1 MTLHLLISYIRDLT
15 MIFSS
20 LFSVVGMAVLFLIAW
35 VFSSNKRA
43 INYRTI
49 ISAFVIQVAL
59 GALALYVPL
68 GREMLQGLASGIQSV
83 IGYGYEGVRF
93 LFGNLAPNAKG
104 DQGIGGF
111 IFAIN
116 VLAIIIFF
124 ASLISLLY
132 YLKIMPLVINL
143 IGGALQKCL
152 GTSKAE
158 SMSAAAN
165 IFVAH
170 TEAPL
175 VIKPYL
181 KSMSDSEIFAVMC
194 VGMASVAGPVL
205 AGYASMGIPL
215 PYLIAASFMSAPGGL
230 LFAKIIYPQNEAIS
244 SHADVSVEKHVN
256 AIEAIANGA
265 STGLNLALHVGA
277 MLLAFVGMLA
287 LINGLLGVV
296 GGFLGME
303 HLSLGVILGALL
315 KPLAFMLG
323 IPWSQAGIAGE
334 IIGIKIALNEFVGY
348 MQFLPYLGDNP
359 PLILSEK
366 TKAIITFALCGF
378 ANLSSVAML
387 IGGLGSLVPKK
398 KDLIIRLALK
408 AVLVGTL
415 SNFMSA
421 TIAGLFIG
429 LNAH

>member
-1 MTLHLLISYIRDLT
+1 

-49 ISAFVIQVAL
+49 VSAFVIQVAL

-83 IGYGYEGVRF
+83 ISYGYEGVRF

-132 YLKIMPLVINL
+132 YLKIMPLFINL

-303 HLSLGVILGALL
+303 HLSLGLILGALL

-348 MQFLPYLGDNP
+348 MQLLPYLGDNP

>member
-1 MTLHLLISYIRDLT
+1 

-35 VFSSNKRA
+35 VFSGNKRA

-49 ISAFVIQVAL
+49 VSAFVIQVAL

-83 IGYGYEGVRF
+83 ISYGYEGVRF

-111 IFAIN
+111 VFAIN

-244 SHADVSVEKHVN
+244 SHADVSAEKHVN

-296 GGFLGME
+296 GGVLGME
-303 HLSLGVILGALL
+303 HLSLGLILGTLL

-366 TKAIITFALCGF
+366 TKTIITFALCGF

>member
-1 MTLHLLISYIRDLT
+1 

-35 VFSSNKRA
+35 VFSGNKRA

-93 LFGNLAPNAKG
+93 LFGSLAPNAKG

-244 SHADVSVEKHVN
+244 SHADASAEKHVN

-303 HLSLGVILGALL
+303 HLSLGLILGTLL

-359 PLILSEK
+359 PLVLSEK

-398 KDLIIRLALK
+398 KDLIVRLALK

>member
-1 MTLHLLISYIRDLT
+1 

-49 ISAFVIQVAL
+49 VSAFVIQVAL

-83 IGYGYEGVRF
+83 ISYGYEGVRF

-244 SHADVSVEKHVN
+244 SHADASAEKHVN

-303 HLSLGVILGALL
+303 HLSLGLVLGTLL

-398 KDLIIRLALK
+398 KDLIVRLALK

>member
-1 MTLHLLISYIRDLT
+1 

-49 ISAFVIQVAL
+49 VSAFVIQVAL

-83 IGYGYEGVRF
+83 ISYGYEGVRF

-132 YLKIMPLVINL
+132 YLKIMPLFINL

-244 SHADVSVEKHVN
+244 SHADASAEKHVN

-287 LINGLLGVV
+287 LINGLLGVI
-296 GGFLGME
+296 GGVLGME
-303 HLSLGVILGALL
+303 HLSLGLILGALL

-348 MQFLPYLGDNP
+348 MQLLPYLGDNP
-359 PLILSEK
+359 PLVLSEK

>member
-1 MTLHLLISYIRDLT
+1 

-49 ISAFVIQVAL
+49 VSAFVIQVAL

-244 SHADVSVEKHVN
+244 SHADISAEKHVN

-303 HLSLGVILGALL
+303 HLSLGLILGTLL

-348 MQFLPYLGDNP
+348 MQLLPYLGDNP

-429 LNAH
+429 LNAQ

>member
-1 MTLHLLISYIRDLT
+1 

-49 ISAFVIQVAL
+49 VSAFVIQVAL

-244 SHADVSVEKHVN
+244 SHADASAEKHVN

-303 HLSLGVILGALL
+303 HLSLGLILGTLL

>member
-1 MTLHLLISYIRDLT
+1 

-20 LFSVVGMAVLFLIAW
+20 LLSVVGMAVLFLIAW
-35 VFSSNKRA
+35 VFSGNKRA

-49 ISAFVIQVAL
+49 VSAFVIQVAL

-83 IGYGYEGVRF
+83 ISYGYEGVRF

-111 IFAIN
+111 VFAIN

-132 YLKIMPLVINL
+132 YLKIMPLFINL

-244 SHADVSVEKHVN
+244 SHADVSAEKHVN

-287 LINGLLGVV
+287 LINGLLGVI
-296 GGFLGME
+296 GGVLGME
-303 HLSLGVILGALL
+303 HLSLGLILGTLL

-429 LNAH
+429 LSAN

>member
-1 MTLHLLISYIRDLT
+1 

-49 ISAFVIQVAL
+49 VSAFVIQVAL

-83 IGYGYEGVRF
+83 ISYGYEGVRF

-111 IFAIN
+111 VFAIN

-132 YLKIMPLVINL
+132 YLKIMPLFINL

-244 SHADVSVEKHVN
+244 SHADVSAEKHVN

-296 GGFLGME
+296 GGVLGME
-303 HLSLGVILGALL
+303 HLSLGLILGALL

-348 MQFLPYLGDNP
+348 MQLLPYLGDNP

>member
-1 MTLHLLISYIRDLT
+1 

-35 VFSSNKRA
+35 VFSGNKRA

-244 SHADVSVEKHVN
+244 SHADVSAERHVN

-287 LINGLLGVV
+287 LINGLLGVI
-296 GGFLGME
+296 GGVLGME
-303 HLSLGVILGALL
+303 HLSLGLILGTLL

-348 MQFLPYLGDNP
+348 MQLLPYLGDNP

>member
-1 MTLHLLISYIRDLT
+1 

-35 VFSSNKRA
+35 VFSGNKRA

-49 ISAFVIQVAL
+49 VSAFVIQVAL

-83 IGYGYEGVRF
+83 ISYGYEGVRF

-132 YLKIMPLVINL
+132 YLKIMPLFINL

-244 SHADVSVEKHVN
+244 SHADASAEKHVN

-296 GGFLGME
+296 GGVLGME
-303 HLSLGVILGALL
+303 HLSLGLILGTLL

-348 MQFLPYLGDNP
+348 MQLLPYLGDNP

-429 LNAH
+429 LNTH

>member
-1 MTLHLLISYIRDLT
+1 MIS
-15 MIFSS
+15 SS

-35 VFSSNKRA
+35 VFSGNKRA

-93 LFGNLAPNAKG
+93 LFGSLAPNAKG

-244 SHADVSVEKHVN
+244 SHADVSIEKHVN

-303 HLSLGVILGALL
+303 HLSLGLILGTLL

-398 KDLIIRLALK
+398 KDLIVRLALK

>member
-1 MTLHLLISYIRDLT
+1 

-35 VFSSNKRA
+35 VFSGNKRA

-49 ISAFVIQVAL
+49 VSAFVIQVAL

-244 SHADVSVEKHVN
+244 SHADISAEKHVN

-303 HLSLGVILGALL
+303 HLSLGLILGALL

-323 IPWSQAGIAGE
+323 IPWNQAGIAGE

-429 LNAH
+429 LNANQ

>member
-1 MTLHLLISYIRDLT
+1 

-35 VFSSNKRA
+35 VFSGNKRA

-49 ISAFVIQVAL
+49 VSAFVIQVAL

-68 GREMLQGLASGIQSV
+68 GREILQGLASGIQSV
-83 IGYGYEGVRF
+83 ISYGYEGVRF

-244 SHADVSVEKHVN
+244 SHADVSAEKHVN

-303 HLSLGVILGALL
+303 HLSLGLVLGTLL

>member
-1 MTLHLLISYIRDLT
+1 

-35 VFSSNKRA
+35 VFSGNKRA

-49 ISAFVIQVAL
+49 VSAFVIQVAL

-83 IGYGYEGVRF
+83 ISYGYEGVRF

-132 YLKIMPLVINL
+132 YLKIMPLFINL

-244 SHADVSVEKHVN
+244 SHADVSAEKHVN

-296 GGFLGME
+296 GGVLGME
-303 HLSLGVILGALL
+303 HLSLGLILGTLL

-348 MQFLPYLGDNP
+348 MQLLPYLGDNP

>member
-1 MTLHLLISYIRDLT
+1 

-49 ISAFVIQVAL
+49 VSAFVIQVAL

-83 IGYGYEGVRF
+83 ISYGYEGVRF

-132 YLKIMPLVINL
+132 YLKIMPLFINL

-244 SHADVSVEKHVN
+244 SHADVSAEKHVN

-287 LINGLLGVV
+287 LINGLLGVI

-303 HLSLGVILGALL
+303 HLSLGLILGTLL

>member
-1 MTLHLLISYIRDLT
+1 

-49 ISAFVIQVAL
+49 VSAFVIQVAL

-83 IGYGYEGVRF
+83 ISYGYEGVRF

-132 YLKIMPLVINL
+132 YLKIMPLFINL

-230 LFAKIIYPQNEAIS
+230 LFAKIIYPQNETTS
-244 SHADVSVEKHVN
+244 SHADVSAEEHVN
-256 AIEAIANGA
+256 IIEAIANGA
-265 STGLNLALHVGA
+265 STGLHLALHVGA

-303 HLSLGVILGALL
+303 HLSLGVVLGTLL

-398 KDLIIRLALK
+398 KDFIARLALK

>member
-1 MTLHLLISYIRDLT
+1 

-49 ISAFVIQVAL
+49 VSAFVIQVAL

-83 IGYGYEGVRF
+83 ISYGYEGVRF

-132 YLKIMPLVINL
+132 YLKIMPLFINL

-244 SHADVSVEKHVN
+244 SHADVSAEKHVN

-303 HLSLGVILGALL
+303 HLSLGLILGALL

-359 PLILSEK
+359 PLVLSEK

-398 KDLIIRLALK
+398 KDLIIRFALK

>member
-1 MTLHLLISYIRDLT
+1 

-49 ISAFVIQVAL
+49 VSAFVIQVAL

-83 IGYGYEGVRF
+83 ISYGYEGVRF

-132 YLKIMPLVINL
+132 YLKIMPLFINL

-244 SHADVSVEKHVN
+244 SHADVSAEKHVN

-303 HLSLGVILGALL
+303 HLSLGLILGALL

-359 PLILSEK
+359 PLVLSEK

>member
-1 MTLHLLISYIRDLT
+1 

-35 VFSSNKRA
+35 VFSGNKRA

-244 SHADVSVEKHVN
+244 SHADVSAEKHVN

-303 HLSLGVILGALL
+303 HLSLGLVLGTLL

-398 KDLIIRLALK
+398 KDLIVRLALK

>member
-1 MTLHLLISYIRDLT
+1 

-49 ISAFVIQVAL
+49 VSAFVIQVAL

-93 LFGNLAPNAKG
+93 LFGSLAPNAKG

-132 YLKIMPLVINL
+132 YLKIMPLFINL
-143 IGGALQKCL
+143 IGGALQRCL

-244 SHADVSVEKHVN
+244 SHADVSAEKHVN

-287 LINGLLGVV
+287 LINGLLGVI

-303 HLSLGVILGALL
+303 HLSLGLILGTLL

-398 KDLIIRLALK
+398 KDFIARLALK

-429 LNAH
+429 LSAN

>member
-1 MTLHLLISYIRDLT
+1 

-49 ISAFVIQVAL
+49 VSAFVIQVAL

-244 SHADVSVEKHVN
+244 SHADVSAEKHVN

-296 GGFLGME
+296 GGVLGME
-303 HLSLGVILGALL
+303 HLSLGLVLGTLL

-359 PLILSEK
+359 PLVLSEK

-398 KDLIIRLALK
+398 KDLIVRLALK

>member
-1 MTLHLLISYIRDLT
+1 

-35 VFSSNKRA
+35 VFSRNKRA

-49 ISAFVIQVAL
+49 VSAFVIQVAL

-244 SHADVSVEKHVN
+244 SHADVSAEKHVN

-296 GGFLGME
+296 GGVLGME
-303 HLSLGVILGALL
+303 HLSLGLILGTLL

-398 KDLIIRLALK
+398 KDLIVRLALK

>member
-1 MTLHLLISYIRDLT
+1 

-93 LFGNLAPNAKG
+93 LFGSLAPNAKG

-244 SHADVSVEKHVN
+244 SHADVSAEKHVN

-303 HLSLGVILGALL
+303 HLSLGLVLGTLL

>member
-1 MTLHLLISYIRDLT
+1 

-49 ISAFVIQVAL
+49 VSAFVIQVAL

-83 IGYGYEGVRF
+83 ISYGYEGVRF

-244 SHADVSVEKHVN
+244 SHADVSAERHVN

-296 GGFLGME
+296 GGVLGME
-303 HLSLGVILGALL
+303 HLSLGLILGTLL

-348 MQFLPYLGDNP
+348 MQLLPYLGDNP

>member
-1 MTLHLLISYIRDLT
+1 

-35 VFSSNKRA
+35 VFSGNKRA

-111 IFAIN
+111 VFAIN

-244 SHADVSVEKHVN
+244 SHADASTEKHVN

-296 GGFLGME
+296 GGVLGME
-303 HLSLGVILGALL
+303 HLSLGLILGTLL

-398 KDLIIRLALK
+398 KDLIVRLALK

>member
-1 MTLHLLISYIRDLT
+1 

-244 SHADVSVEKHVN
+244 SHADASAEKHVN

-303 HLSLGVILGALL
+303 HLSLGLILGALL

-398 KDLIIRLALK
+398 KDLIVRLALK

>member
-1 MTLHLLISYIRDLT
+1 

-49 ISAFVIQVAL
+49 VSAFVIQVAL

-83 IGYGYEGVRF
+83 ISYGYEGVRF

-244 SHADVSVEKHVN
+244 SHADASAEKHVN

-303 HLSLGVILGALL
+303 HLSLGLVLGTLL

-348 MQFLPYLGDNP
+348 MQLLPYLGDNP
-359 PLILSEK
+359 PLVLSEK

>member
-1 MTLHLLISYIRDLT
+1 

-35 VFSSNKRA
+35 VSSSNKRA

-244 SHADVSVEKHVN
+244 SHADVSAEKHVN

-303 HLSLGVILGALL
+303 HLSLGLILGTLL

-348 MQFLPYLGDNP
+348 MQLLPYLGDNP

-398 KDLIIRLALK
+398 KELIIRFALK

>member
-1 MTLHLLISYIRDLT
+1 

-158 SMSAAAN
+158 SMSTAAN

-244 SHADVSVEKHVN
+244 NHADVSAEKHVN

-303 HLSLGVILGALL
+303 HLSLGLILGTLL

-359 PLILSEK
+359 PLVLSEK

-398 KDLIIRLALK
+398 KDLIVRLALK

>member
-1 MTLHLLISYIRDLT
+1 

-49 ISAFVIQVAL
+49 VSAFVIQVAL

-83 IGYGYEGVRF
+83 ISYGYEGVRF

-132 YLKIMPLVINL
+132 YLKIMPLFINL

-230 LFAKIIYPQNEAIS
+230 LFAKIIYPQNEIIS

-303 HLSLGVILGALL
+303 HLSLGLILGALL

-348 MQFLPYLGDNP
+348 MQLLPYLGDNP

>member
-1 MTLHLLISYIRDLT
+1 

-35 VFSSNKRA
+35 VFSGNKRA

-49 ISAFVIQVAL
+49 VSAFVIQVAL

-83 IGYGYEGVRF
+83 ISYGYEGVRF

-132 YLKIMPLVINL
+132 YLKIMPLFINL

-303 HLSLGVILGALL
+303 HLSLGLILGTLL

-359 PLILSEK
+359 PLVLSEK

-398 KDLIIRLALK
+398 KDLIVRLALK

>member
-1 MTLHLLISYIRDLT
+1 

-49 ISAFVIQVAL
+49 VSAFVIQVAL

-68 GREMLQGLASGIQSV
+68 GREILQGLASGIQSV

-230 LFAKIIYPQNEAIS
+230 LFAKIIYPQNETTS
-244 SHADVSVEKHVN
+244 SHADVSAEEHVN
-256 AIEAIANGA
+256 IIEAIANGA
-265 STGLNLALHVGA
+265 STGLHLALHVGA

-303 HLSLGVILGALL
+303 HLSLGVVLGTLL
-315 KPLAFMLG
+315 KPLAFVLG

-348 MQFLPYLGDNP
+348 MQLLPYLGDNP

-398 KDLIIRLALK
+398 KDFIARLALK

-429 LNAH
+429 LSTN

>member
-1 MTLHLLISYIRDLT
+1 

-49 ISAFVIQVAL
+49 VSAFVIQVAL

-83 IGYGYEGVRF
+83 ISYGYEGVRF
-93 LFGNLAPNAKG
+93 LFGSLAPNAKG

-132 YLKIMPLVINL
+132 YLKIMPLFINL

-303 HLSLGVILGALL
+303 HLSLGVILGTLL

>member
-1 MTLHLLISYIRDLT
+1 

-35 VFSSNKRA
+35 VFSGNKRA

-132 YLKIMPLVINL
+132 YLKIMPLAINL

-244 SHADVSVEKHVN
+244 SHADVSAEKHVN

-303 HLSLGVILGALL
+303 HLSLGVVLGTLL

-398 KDLIIRLALK
+398 KDLIVRLALK

>member
-1 MTLHLLISYIRDLT
+1 

-49 ISAFVIQVAL
+49 VSAFVIQVAL

-68 GREMLQGLASGIQSV
+68 GREMLQDLASGIQSV
-83 IGYGYEGVRF
+83 ISYGYEGVRF

-132 YLKIMPLVINL
+132 YLKIMPLFINL

-244 SHADVSVEKHVN
+244 SHADVSAEKHVN

-303 HLSLGVILGALL
+303 HLSLGLILGTLL

>member
-1 MTLHLLISYIRDLT
+1 

-49 ISAFVIQVAL
+49 VSAFVIQVAL

-83 IGYGYEGVRF
+83 ISYGYEGVRF

-303 HLSLGVILGALL
+303 HLSLGLILGTLL

-398 KDLIIRLALK
+398 KDLIIRFALK

>member
-1 MTLHLLISYIRDLT
+1 

-35 VFSSNKRA
+35 VFSGNKRA

-49 ISAFVIQVAL
+49 VSAFVIQVAL

-68 GREMLQGLASGIQSV
+68 GREILQGLASGIQSV

-230 LFAKIIYPQNEAIS
+230 LFAKIIYPQNETTS
-244 SHADVSVEKHVN
+244 SHADVSAEEHVN
-256 AIEAIANGA
+256 IIEAIANGA

-303 HLSLGVILGALL
+303 HLSLGVVLGTLL

-348 MQFLPYLGDNP
+348 MQLLPYLGDNP

-398 KDLIIRLALK
+398 KDFIARLALK

-429 LNAH
+429 LSAN

>member
-1 MTLHLLISYIRDLT
+1 

-35 VFSSNKRA
+35 VFSGNKRA

-49 ISAFVIQVAL
+49 VSAFVIQVAL

-83 IGYGYEGVRF
+83 ISYGYEGVRF

-132 YLKIMPLVINL
+132 YLKIMPLFINL

-244 SHADVSVEKHVN
+244 SHADVSAERHVN

-287 LINGLLGVV
+287 LINGLLGVI
-296 GGFLGME
+296 GGVLGME
-303 HLSLGVILGALL
+303 HLSLGLILGTLL

-348 MQFLPYLGDNP
+348 MQLLPYLGDNP

>member
-1 MTLHLLISYIRDLT
+1 

-35 VFSSNKRA
+35 VFSGNKRA

-49 ISAFVIQVAL
+49 VSAFVIQVAL

-83 IGYGYEGVRF
+83 ISYGYEGVRF

-132 YLKIMPLVINL
+132 YLKIMPLFINL

-244 SHADVSVEKHVN
+244 SHADVSAEKHVN

-303 HLSLGVILGALL
+303 HLSLGLVLGTLL

-359 PLILSEK
+359 PLVLSEK

-398 KDLIIRLALK
+398 KDLIVRLALK